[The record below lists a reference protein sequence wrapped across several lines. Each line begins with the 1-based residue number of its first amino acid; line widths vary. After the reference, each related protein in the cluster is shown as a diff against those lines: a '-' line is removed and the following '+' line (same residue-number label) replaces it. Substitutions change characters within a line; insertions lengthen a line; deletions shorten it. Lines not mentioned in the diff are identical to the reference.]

1 MITSYVKLY
10 SLQSMQTLALG
21 REKELSHTGAR
32 LVQASCVEPPQYLD
46 NTDGEPWFTARAA
59 NTSSLL
65 LGECVHFVEGFFK
78 SGNVLCHLWLLAF
91 LQDKPCTGV
100 YSIHHTLDCFFLS
113 RVLHGLRK

>member
-1 MITSYVKLY
+1 
-10 SLQSMQTLALG
+10 MQTLALG
-21 REKELSHTGAR
+21 REKE
-32 LVQASCVEPPQYLD
+32 VMQELD
-46 NTDGEPWFTARAA
+46 LCKRAVSSTILTTQMESRGLLQELQ

-65 LGECVHFVEGFFK
+65 LRECIHFVEGFYK
-78 SGNVLCHLWLLAF
+78 SGNVLCYLWLLAF